1 MTRTQRRITEL
12 EAELAE
18 AVEAENADLCKLL
31 NWKLAQF
38 RSRDEYEQKQFDTI
52 K

>member
-1 MTRTQRRITEL
+1 MNRTQRRITEL
-12 EAELAE
+12 EQELAE

-31 NWKLAQF
+31 NWKLAQL
-38 RSRDEYEQKQFDTI
+38 RNRDEYEQNKEAT